1 MTKRRNFLPDIELLS
16 AYLDNQLSPH
26 QRAVLEA
33 RLRTEPG
40 LTTELDS
47 LQKTRQMLRSL
58 PRLHAP
64 RNFTLSTQTYQK
76 RSPARLPALF
86 GAVSALSSALLIVL
100 VISGLLLGG
109 TIKIASLDKEN
120 LAYPV
125 AMEASVPEV
134 EVAMSVQ
141 QATPS
146 EEEPAVSLAAPPS
159 DDTSRNIAPTAEPI
173 VTQPEEELLTQG
185 IAEATT
191 PTPDLRATPLLDEV
205 ALPGV
210 TVAGSGEE
218 TLPEGAS
225 AKAPE
230 ATPAPATSP
239 LTSSLFTGEMIL
251 AGIALF
257 SGLTALFLLIRQRK

>member
-64 RNFTLSTQTYQK
+64 RNFTLSAQTYQK

-100 VISGLLLGG
+100 VISGLLMGG
-109 TIKIASLDKEN
+109 TIKTASVDKEN

-125 AMEASVPEV
+125 VMEASVPEA

-141 QATPS
+141 EATPS
-146 EEEPAVSLAAPPS
+146 EEEPAVSLAPPPS
-159 DDTSRNIAPTAEPI
+159 DDTSRNVAPTPEATA
-173 VTQPEEELLTQG
+173 TQLVEELLTLG
-185 IAEATT
+185 VAEATT
-191 PTPDLRATPLLDEV
+191 PTADLSATPLPDEV
-205 ALPGV
+205 TLPRG

-230 ATPAPATSP
+230 ATPASAASP
-239 LTSSLFTGEMIL
+239 LTSTLFRGEMIL
-251 AGIALF
+251 AGVALL
-257 SGLTALFLLIRQRK
+257 SGLIALFLLLRQRK